1 MGNYYTPFSLRV
13 SEDVI
18 AKMKWIGKIHHRSAT
33 KEMEVALEQYIAA
46 YEKEHGTIKI
56 EEEP

>member
-13 SEDVI
+13 SEDAIV
-18 AKMKWIGKIHHRSAT
+18 KMKWIGKIHQRSAT

-46 YEKEHGTIKI
+46 
-56 EEEP
+56 